1 MEDNNR
7 IYNLFVK
14 LLDGKTLTLR
24 FTSPT
29 VSALAVKQRLHET
42 TRIPSRH
49 QRLVTGGLRH
59 ISDDSVFSCTDD
71 GSAMFPTVHL
81 LLRLVGGKGGF
92 GSLLRGAATKA
103 GQKKT
108 NNFDACRDMSGR
120 RLRHVNAEKKLE
132 EWKAEEEQRKLER
145 MAEEFIKKKAKK
157 GKKGV
162 GDGEA
167 EKYVAKYRE
176 ESERCVADV
185 LESVNEA
192 VKRKGG
198 PVGGAEAKRL
208 KIWMGKRK
216 FGGSDSDD
224 TDEEGGDGEE
234 EREKSVVLNNGNHSD
249 SSKEAD
255 GSSGS
260 VTGGKQDDEFSGGAS
275 SESVSEEEKEI
286 VLQGIVESDGCEC
299 RESLHADLVE
309 PVIHEKKMAQSTSV
323 PLVSETEALLA
334 ENQDC
339 NGLEIVNLEEAT
351 GQPPNVSSVGNGEGL
366 ESASVDCEAN
376 TLDSKSRVCE
386 EALASTDTA
395 DMETPLNFDGF
406 NSVAEM
412 EVLGLERL
420 KSELQARGLKCGG
433 TLQERAAR
441 LFLLKTTP
449 LEKLPK
455 KLLAKK

>member
-1 MEDNNR
+1 
-7 IYNLFVK
+7 
-14 LLDGKTLTLR
+14 
-24 FTSPT
+24 
-29 VSALAVKQRLHET
+29 
-42 TRIPSRH
+42 
-49 QRLVTGGLRH
+49 
-59 ISDDSVFSCTDD
+59 
-71 GSAMFPTVHL
+71 
-81 LLRLVGGKGGF
+81 
-92 GSLLRGAATKA
+92 
-103 GQKKT
+103 
-108 NNFDACRDMSGR
+108 
-120 RLRHVNAEKKLE
+120 
-132 EWKAEEEQRKLER
+132 
-145 MAEEFIKKKAKK
+145 
-157 GKKGV
+157 
-162 GDGEA
+162 
-167 EKYVAKYRE
+167 
-176 ESERCVADV
+176 
-185 LESVNEA
+185 
-192 VKRKGG
+192 
-198 PVGGAEAKRL
+198 
-208 KIWMGKRK
+208 MGKRK

-309 PVIHEKKMAQSTSV
+309 PVIHEKKMAESTSV

-395 DMETPLNFDGF
+395 EMETPLNFDGF

-412 EVLGLERL
+412 EVCYENHLSLVSFFFSIAL
-420 KSELQARGLKCGG
+420 AVALLLILVCIISNMIF
-433 TLQERAAR
+433 
-441 LFLLKTTP
+441 FLMIMISFIYLSIAT
-449 LEKLPK
+449 
-455 KLLAKK
+455 